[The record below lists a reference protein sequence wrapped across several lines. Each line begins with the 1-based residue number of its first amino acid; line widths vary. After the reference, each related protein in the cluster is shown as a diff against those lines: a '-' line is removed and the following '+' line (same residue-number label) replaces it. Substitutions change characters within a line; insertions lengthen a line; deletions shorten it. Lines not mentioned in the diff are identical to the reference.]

1 MNDGGQVSITE
12 REWPPLE
19 PPEWRIKKNLSV
31 CKRKSI
37 FVADDDKI
45 PLDSVL
51 EIAKDQAQKMGM
63 GNKELLVA
71 SDASY
76 SVKEKGWQVIVKSRI

>member
-1 MNDGGQVSITE
+1 MRND
-12 REWPPLE
+12 WPPLE
-19 PPEWRIKKNLSV
+19 VPEWKTKKNTPA

-37 FVADDDKI
+37 FIAQDINCKTVEAAI
-45 PLDSVL
+45 

-71 SDASY
+71 SDAPY
-76 SVKEKGWQVIVKSRI
+76 SSVEGGWQVIVKSRI